1 MKSIYKQ
8 GANKWLIAMI
18 YYLKDSNPE
27 VMDASTN
34 TDGFMQGGA
43 CYMLYAIIIILCV
56 LLLLKVTK
64 KILKVGLTL
73 VIIACAMPYIMQLIS
88 KM

>member
-1 MKSIYKQ
+1 
-8 GANKWLIAMI
+8 
-18 YYLKDSNPE
+18 
-27 VMDASTN
+27 
-34 TDGFMQGGA
+34 
-43 CYMLYAIIIILCV
+43 MLYAIIIILCV